1 VAWLGRQGKR
11 KAEIGDL
18 RCERIETEAYG
29 EAVSAYIS
37 PDRSRSRDGV
47 LAQSRLA
54 AKLAL
59 TAGLA
64 ATTTVA
70 TMLIQ
75 IPIPPTRGY
84 LNFGEILVFTS
95 ALLFGRFVGG
105 LAGGIGSAVA
115 DIITGYAYFSPYTLI
130 IKGLEGFLAGA
141 IRDGKSTRRDVLGW
155 FVGAVAMVT
164 GYFLVESYVMGF
176 GVPAALI
183 EVPSNA
189 VQVISGAI
197 IAIPLARGLRN
208 RIPKILV

>member
-1 VAWLGRQGKR
+1 MHGFA
-11 KAEIGDL
+11 
-18 RCERIETEAYG
+18 
-29 EAVSAYIS
+29 
-37 PDRSRSRDGV
+37 SRTRDSV
-47 LAQSRLA
+47 LASPRIA

-105 LAGGIGSAVA
+105 LAGGIGSAMA
-115 DIITGYAYFSPYTLI
+115 DIITGYGYFAPYTLV
-130 IKGLEGFLAGA
+130 IKGLEGFLAGT

-155 FVGAVAMVT
+155 LAGAVAMVT
-164 GYFLVESYVMGF
+164 GYFLTEAYAMGF
-176 GVPAALI
+176 GVPAALV
-183 EVPSNA
+183 EVPSN
-189 VQVISGAI
+189 VIQVLSGAI

-208 RIPKILV
+208 RIPKILI

>member
-1 VAWLGRQGKR
+1 MFGS
-11 KAEIGDL
+11 
-18 RCERIETEAYG
+18 RIRD
-29 EAVSAYIS
+29 SALA
-37 PDRSRSRDGV
+37 RSGT
-47 LAQSRLA
+47 A

-70 TMLIQ
+70 TMLVQ

-84 LNFGEILVFTS
+84 LNFGDIMVFTS

-105 LAGGIGSAVA
+105 LAGGIGSAMA
-115 DIITGYAYFSPYTLI
+115 DIITGYGYFAPYTLI
-130 IKGLEGFLAGA
+130 IKGLEGLLTGA

-164 GYFLVESYVMGF
+164 GYFLVEAYVLGF
-176 GVPAALI
+176 GLPAALV

-189 VQVISGAI
+189 IQVLSGAI

-208 RIPKILV
+208 RIPKILI

>member
-1 VAWLGRQGKR
+1 LA
-11 KAEIGDL
+11 
-18 RCERIETEAYG
+18 
-29 EAVSAYIS
+29 
-37 PDRSRSRDGV
+37 RSGT
-47 LAQSRLA
+47 A

-70 TMLIQ
+70 TMLVQ

-84 LNFGEILVFTS
+84 LNFGDIMVFTS

-105 LAGGIGSAVA
+105 LAGGIGSAMA
-115 DIITGYAYFSPYTLI
+115 DIITGYGYFAPYTLI
-130 IKGLEGFLAGA
+130 IKGLEGLLAGA
-141 IRDGKSTRRDVLGW
+141 IRDGRSTRRDVLGW

-164 GYFLVESYVMGF
+164 GYFLVEAYVLGF
-176 GVPAALI
+176 GLPAALV

-189 VQVISGAI
+189 IQVLSGAI

-208 RIPKILV
+208 RIPKILI

>member
-1 VAWLGRQGKR
+1 MASS
-11 KAEIGDL
+11 
-18 RCERIETEAYG
+18 RI
-29 EAVSAYIS
+29 
-37 PDRSRSRDGV
+37 
-47 LAQSRLA
+47 A

-105 LAGGIGSAVA
+105 LGGGIGSAMA
-115 DIITGYAYFSPYTLI
+115 DIITGYGYFAPYTLI

-155 FVGAVAMVT
+155 FAGAVAMVT
-164 GYFLVESYVMGF
+164 GYLLTEAYAMGF
-176 GVPAALI
+176 GVPAALV
-183 EVPSNA
+183 EVPSN
-189 VQVISGAI
+189 VIQVLSGAI

-208 RIPKILV
+208 RIPKILI

>member
-1 VAWLGRQGKR
+1 MRALGSRTR
-11 KAEIGDL
+11 ENAL
-18 RCERIETEAYG
+18 ANSRIA
-29 EAVSAYIS
+29 
-37 PDRSRSRDGV
+37 P
-47 LAQSRLA
+47 
-54 AKLAL
+54 KLAL
-59 TAGLA
+59 AAGLA

-105 LAGGIGSAVA
+105 LAGGMGSAMA
-115 DIITGYAYFSPYTLI
+115 DIITGYGYFAPYTLI

-141 IRDGKSTRRDVLGW
+141 IRDGKSTRRDLLGW

-164 GYFLVESYVMGF
+164 GYFLVEAYVMGF
-176 GVPAALI
+176 GVPAALV

-189 VQVISGAI
+189 IQVLSGAVIS
-197 IAIPLARGLRN
+197 IPLARGLRN
-208 RIPKILV
+208 RIPKILI

>member
-1 VAWLGRQGKR
+1 MRALGSRTR
-11 KAEIGDL
+11 ENAL
-18 RCERIETEAYG
+18 ANSRI
-29 EAVSAYIS
+29 
-37 PDRSRSRDGV
+37 
-47 LAQSRLA
+47 A
-54 AKLAL
+54 AKLTLA
-59 TAGLA
+59 AGLA

-105 LAGGIGSAVA
+105 LAGGIGSAMA
-115 DIITGYAYFSPYTLI
+115 DIITGYGYFAPYTLI

-141 IRDGKSTRRDVLGW
+141 IRDGKSTRRDFLGW

-164 GYFLVESYVMGF
+164 GYFLVEAYVMGF
-176 GVPAALI
+176 GVPAALV
-183 EVPSNA
+183 EVPSNTI
-189 VQVISGAI
+189 QVLSGAV

-208 RIPKILV
+208 RIPKILI

>member
-1 VAWLGRQGKR
+1 MASP
-11 KAEIGDL
+11 
-18 RCERIETEAYG
+18 RI
-29 EAVSAYIS
+29 AVK
-37 PDRSRSRDGV
+37 V
-47 LAQSRLA
+47 
-54 AKLAL
+54 AL

-105 LAGGIGSAVA
+105 LAGGVGSAMA
-115 DIITGYAYFSPYTLI
+115 DIITGYGYFAPYTLI
-130 IKGLEGFLAGA
+130 IKGLEGFFAGA
-141 IRDGKSTRRDVLGW
+141 IRDGKSTRRDLLGW

-164 GYFLVESYVMGF
+164 GYFLTEAYVMGF
-176 GVPAALI
+176 GVPAALV
-183 EVPSNA
+183 EVPSN
-189 VQVISGAI
+189 VIQVLSGAI

-208 RIPKILV
+208 RIPKILI

>member
-1 VAWLGRQGKR
+1 MFGS
-11 KAEIGDL
+11 
-18 RCERIETEAYG
+18 RIRD
-29 EAVSAYIS
+29 SALA
-37 PDRSRSRDGV
+37 RSGT
-47 LAQSRLA
+47 A

-70 TMLIQ
+70 TMLVQ

-84 LNFGEILVFTS
+84 LNFGDIMVFTS

-105 LAGGIGSAVA
+105 LAGGIGSAMA
-115 DIITGYAYFSPYTLI
+115 DIITGYGYFAPYTLI
-130 IKGLEGFLAGA
+130 IKGLEGLLAGA
-141 IRDGKSTRRDVLGW
+141 IRDGRSTRRDVLGW

-164 GYFLVESYVMGF
+164 GYFLVEAYVLGF
-176 GVPAALI
+176 GLPAALV

-189 VQVISGAI
+189 IQVLSGAI

-208 RIPKILV
+208 RIPKILI

>member
-1 VAWLGRQGKR
+1 M
-11 KAEIGDL
+11 
-18 RCERIETEAYG
+18 
-29 EAVSAYIS
+29 
-37 PDRSRSRDGV
+37 
-47 LAQSRLA
+47 AQSRLA

-105 LAGGIGSAVA
+105 LAGGIGSALA

-155 FVGAVAMVT
+155 FVGAVVMVT
-164 GYFLVESYVMGF
+164 GYFLVEAYVMGF
-176 GVPAALI
+176 GVPPALI

-189 VQVISGAI
+189 VQVLSGAI